1 MVSLLPWRADW
12 ENNDRWQP
20 TGNPSVK
27 AIVPPKIEEYCLRHT
42 SARDKL
48 LRELEKY
55 TQRHCADSQMLIG
68 PHEGALLAMLV
79 RLSGARRVLEIG
91 TFTGYSALCMA
102 EVLSADG
109 ELITCEIRPEHAD
122 IARSF
127 FDRSPQGHKIKIRLG
142 PALETLAGLPASASF
157 DFVFIDADKE
167 NYVNYYE
174 AVLPRLRSGGVIAA
188 DNVLWSGRVL
198 APKKKTD
205 RAVVAFNKYVRR
217 DPRVECVMLPVRDGV
232 SLIRKR

>member
-1 MVSLLPWRADW
+1 
-12 ENNDRWQP
+12 
-20 TGNPSVK
+20 VK
-27 AIVPPKIEEYCLRHT
+27 AIIPRKIEGYCLRHT
-42 SARDKL
+42 TAGDKL
-48 LRELEKY
+48 LREIEKY
-55 TQRHCADSQMLIG
+55 TQRHCADAQMLIG

-79 RLSGARRVLEIG
+79 RLTDARRILEVG

-102 EVLSADG
+102 EALPAKG
-109 ELITCEIRPEHAD
+109 KLTTCEIKPEHAD

-127 FDRSPQGHKIKIRLG
+127 FARSPHGHKIKIHLG
-142 PALETLAGLPASASF
+142 PALETLAGLPASARF
-157 DFVFIDADKE
+157 DLVFLDADKE

-174 AVLPRLRSGGVIAA
+174 AVLPRLRRGGLIVT

-205 RAVVAFNKYVRR
+205 RAVVAFNKHVHR
-217 DPRVECVMLPVRDGV
+217 DPRVECVMLPMRDGV

>member
-1 MVSLLPWRADW
+1 
-12 ENNDRWQP
+12 
-20 TGNPSVK
+20 VK
-27 AIVPPKIEEYCLRHT
+27 AIIPRNIEEYCLRHST
-42 SARDKL
+42 TGGKL

-55 TQRHCADSQMLIG
+55 TRRHCADSQMLIG

-102 EVLSADG
+102 EALPVNG
-109 ELITCEIRPEHAD
+109 RLITCEIKPEHAE
-122 IARSF
+122 IAQSF
-127 FDRSPQGHKIKIRLG
+127 FGRSSHGHKIKLRLG
-142 PALETLAGLPASASF
+142 PALKTLASLPRSAKF
-157 DFVFIDADKE
+157 DFVFLDADKE

-174 AVLPRLRSGGVIAA
+174 AVLPRLQPGGLIVA

-205 RAVVAFNKYVRR
+205 RAVVRFNKHVQR

>member
-1 MVSLLPWRADW
+1 M
-12 ENNDRWQP
+12 
-20 TGNPSVK
+20 K
-27 AIVPPKIEEYCLRHT
+27 AIVPRTIEAYCLRHT
-42 SARDKL
+42 TARDKQ

-55 TQRHCADSQMLIG
+55 TNRHCADAQMLIG

-79 RLSGARRVLEIG
+79 RMTGARRILEIG

-102 EVLSADG
+102 EALPAKG
-109 ELITCEIRPEHAD
+109 KLTTCEIKPEYAD
-122 IARSF
+122 IARSYF
-127 FDRSPQGHKIKIRLG
+127 ARSPHGHKIKIRLG
-142 PALETLAGLPASASF
+142 PALETLAGLPASARF
-157 DFVFIDADKE
+157 DFVFLDADKE

-174 AVLPRLRSGGVIAA
+174 AVLPRLQRGGLIVA

-205 RAVVAFNKYVRR
+205 RAVVRFNNHVRR
-217 DPRVECVMLPVRDGV
+217 DARVECVMLPVRDGV